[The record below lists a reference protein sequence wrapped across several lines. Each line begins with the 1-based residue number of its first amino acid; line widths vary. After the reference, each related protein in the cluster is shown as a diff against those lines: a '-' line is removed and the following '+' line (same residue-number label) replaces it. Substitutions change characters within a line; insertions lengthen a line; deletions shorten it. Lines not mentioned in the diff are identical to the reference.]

1 MCENRPICQTLC
13 KFCGLSWHTKHLW
26 VYDKDHMSA
35 LRIKNTKYCKS
46 FTFLFFLVYRPLDR
60 LWECSQSGG
69 QNKRNF
75 RFCKKNLVVLSS
87 RLAAFSQ
94 TCKGSIDKFSHVSSR
109 EKSVKVPWPVV
120 SIVKLN
126 FLFKSPGQTESQI
139 DASWRKFSICVRVS
153 FGHPRALSC
162 DDLRW
167 LWSSSNSNAS
177 RRKFFTNTCRSQVSC
192 ICVNYAFCDLP
203 WTYEQTCESVWP
215 PIASPYASSGF
226 ANLRRLASTC
236 ESVWPGLKMFLWAE
250 FDNYKLLFLSPLLCY
265 SDHCHTETTAQ
276 SNWII
281 TSQKHICISML
292 HSVQH
297 KKVDTADQKQTSP
310 VGVPS

>member
-1 MCENRPICQTLC
+1 MIDCGNAANLEGKTKEIFASVKKISL
-13 KFCGLSWHTKHLW
+13 FCPPDWLHSHRRARGLLT
-26 VYDKDHMSA
+26 
-35 LRIKNTKYCKS
+35 
-46 FTFLFFLVYRPLDR
+46 
-60 LWECSQSGG
+60 
-69 QNKRNF
+69 
-75 RFCKKNLVVLSS
+75 NLVMYQV
-87 RLAAFSQ
+87 
-94 TCKGSIDKFSHVSSR
+94 
-109 EKSVKVPWPVV
+109 EKSPGLLRYHDPVV